1 MIQKIKNLR
10 KEVIRKVAQMMADVM
25 VYRLQTLVDLEDD
38 VLFQQQYEMAAKL
51 NAYCIVFH
59 DIYLD

>member
-1 MIQKIKNLR
+1 MKEKIKNLKR
-10 KEVIRKVAQMMADVM
+10 EVIRKVAQTIADG
-25 VYRLQTLVDLEDD
+25 LFLVLESNSDSKNID
-38 VLFQQQYEMAAKL
+38 TFNLYFDYAAKL